1 MNAFYD
7 PTSNSINIYPGYVT
21 SAVYTEDM
29 TDVDLL
35 AGACWT
41 IGHEISHGFDYV
53 GSQLDA
59 YGTPNPVF
67 TDADVDSFVLKCST
81 LASYYNTIEVTPG
94 QKVDGRLVVGEAAA
108 DLCGL
113 QVCFELA
120 SKTDGFDYNDYFEG
134 IANEWA
140 QVMAVYELPERL
152 LDPHPMSNLRVNV
165 SAQMLDPIYDVLGVA
180 EGDGMYL
187 APEQRIVIW
196 GPNA

>member
-1 MNAFYD
+1 M
-7 PTSNSINIYPGYVT
+7 
-21 SAVYTEDM
+21 
-29 TDVDLL
+29 
-35 AGACWT
+35 
-41 IGHEISHGFDYV
+41 
-53 GSQLDA
+53 
-59 YGTPNPVF
+59 
-67 TDADVDSFVLKCST
+67 
-81 LASYYNTIEVTPG
+81 
-94 QKVDGRLVVGEAAA
+94 
-108 DLCGL
+108 

-165 SAQMLDPIYDVLGVA
+165 STQMLDPIYEVLGVA
-180 EGDGMYL
+180 EGDGMFL